1 MSILSLDELQT
12 NFMTK
17 EEYIEDMNNTLDG
30 TNASVDTY
38 IAEKVTPI
46 ETKLDDYFIPR
57 IEENIAKLKERYP
70 DLLDNI
76 GNIDNSRISASSQLI
91 NDYNYL
97 YNKAYLQNFSMLIGI
112 GVGCLFLVKGFR
124 K

>member
-1 MSILSLDELQT
+1 MDELET

-30 TNASVDTY
+30 TSDSVDTY
-38 IAEKVTPI
+38 IAEKVTPN
-46 ETKLDDYFIPR
+46 ETKLDDIFIPR
-57 IEENIAKLKERYP
+57 IEEKIEKLKERYP

-76 GNIDNSRISASSQLI
+76 GDIDNSRISASSQLI